1 MKQFRFK
8 ILINKKANLHG
19 FAVDLNIT
27 CIREA
32 LLVLVGV
39 EVCLVGLYSVVYQ
52 RNILANQFVIGDSDA
67 SVIVGLSGYFKHKEC
82 CNDEQQ
88 QQQGAQR

>member
-8 ILINKKANLHG
+8 ILKNKKANLHG

-32 LLVLVGV
+32 LPVLVGV
-39 EVCLVGLYSVVYQ
+39 EVFLFGRDGVVDKRNFLVFQL
-52 RNILANQFVIGDSDA
+52 VIGDSDA
-67 SVIVGLSGYFKHKEC
+67 SVIVGLSGYFTHKEC
-82 CNDEQQ
+82 CDDEQQ